1 MSEFG
6 KPRGCNNGCNAMI
19 YFDAHSTVGHPS
31 SDKWV
36 PLEFKEGLKTDMPHD
51 CPNKKKQQNGT
62 LTAVAATTTTNNT
75 SLSFAESLNE
85 LLQDYIRLKRLELA
99 S

>member
-31 SDKWV
+31 SEKWI
-36 PLEFKEGLKTDMPHD
+36 PLEFKNGLKTDLAHD
-51 CPNKKKQQNGT
+51 CPKKKQQNG
-62 LTAVAATTTTNNT
+62 LIAAATSTASTDN
-75 SLSFAESLNE
+75 LAMIKVIAAALNE
-85 LLQDYIRLKRLELA
+85 YIAIKETHK
-99 S
+99 

>member
-51 CPNKKKQQNGT
+51 CPNKKKR
-62 LTAVAATTTTNNT
+62 
-75 SLSFAESLNE
+75 AEWDFDCSCSYNDDE
-85 LLQDYIRLKRLELA
+85 
-99 S
+99 